1 MKFYSTNNS
10 AHRVD
15 FRDAV
20 LTGLPPDNGLYM
32 PENIPQI
39 PVDKIRVFGQMT
51 FQEIANAM
59 ADNLLSESV
68 EPQVLRKVI
77 ETAINFDAPL
87 VPVEPDIF
95 SLELFH
101 GPTLAFKD
109 FAARFMAQLMGHF
122 VQNDNRELTILVATS
137 GDTGSAVANGF
148 YRVPGIRVIV
158 LYPSGKVSQIQEKQ
172 LTTLGE
178 NIIALEIDGTF
189 DECQTLVKQAFLDGE
204 LQKNFRLTSA
214 NSINIARLIP
224 QSFYYGYAWS
234 RLPKPFGDSVF
245 SVPSGNF
252 GNLTAGLMATIAGVP
267 ITRFVAATNVNDV
280 VPAYLQNGEFLPKPS
295 VHTISNAMDVGNP
308 SNFVRM
314 LALFNHDLKR
324 LRKSVTGF
332 AFTDAETRKTMREIY
347 DRTGYVLDPH
357 GAVGYL
363 GLQQFLARQT
373 GKWQGVFLETAHPV
387 KFLDVVESTIGISP
401 EIPAQ
406 LTEALSKEKSARS
419 LPSEFSIFKNYLMD
433 ALRK

>member
-39 PVDKIRVFGQMT
+39 PVEKIRAFGQMT
-51 FQEIANAM
+51 FQEIANVM
-59 ADNLLSESV
+59 ADNLLSESI
-68 EPQVLRKVI
+68 EPHVLRKVI

-122 VQNDNRELTILVATS
+122 VQNDDRELTILVATS

-314 LALFNHDLKR
+314 LALFNHDLNR
-324 LRKSVTGF
+324 IRKSVSGF
-332 AFTDAETRKTMREIY
+332 AFTDEETRKTMREIY

-406 LTEALSKEKSARS
+406 LTEALSKEKIARS

>member
-10 AHRVD
+10 AHRVS

-39 PVDKIRVFGQMT
+39 PAERIHAFRQMS
-51 FQEIANAM
+51 FQEIATAM

-68 EPQVLRKVI
+68 EPHVLRKVI

-172 LTTLGE
+172 LTTLAE
-178 NIIALEIDGTF
+178 NITALEIGGTF
-189 DECQTLVKQAFLDGE
+189 DDCQALVKQAFLDGE
-204 LQKNFRLTSA
+204 LQNNFRLTSA

-234 RLPKPFGDSVF
+234 RLPDPFVDSVF

-252 GNLTAGLMATIAGVP
+252 GNLTAGLMAKTAGVP

-280 VPAYLQNGEFLPKPS
+280 VPAYLQNGEFLPKTS

-314 LALFNHDLKR
+314 LALFDHDLAR
-324 LRKSVTGF
+324 IRKSVSGF
-332 AFTDAETRKTMREIY
+332 AFTDAETRKTMLEIY

-363 GLQQFLARQT
+363 GLKQFLAGQS

-406 LTEALSKEKSARS
+406 LTKALSKEKIARS
-419 LPSEFSIFKNYLMD
+419 LPTEFSTFKNYLMG

>member
-39 PVDKIRVFGQMT
+39 PVEKIRAFGQMT
-51 FQEIANAM
+51 FQEIANVM
-59 ADNLLSESV
+59 ADNLLSESI
-68 EPQVLRKVI
+68 EPHVLRKVI

-87 VPVEPDIF
+87 VSVEPDIF

-122 VQNDNRELTILVATS
+122 VQNDDRELTILVATS

-158 LYPSGKVSQIQEKQ
+158 LYPSGKVSQTQEKQ

-314 LALFNHDLKR
+314 LALFNHDLGR
-324 LRKSVTGF
+324 IRKSVSGF
-332 AFTDAETRKTMREIY
+332 AFTDEETRKTMREIY

-401 EIPAQ
+401 EISAQ
-406 LTEALSKEKSARS
+406 LTEALSKEKIARS